1 MGLLWRKL
9 FTESNAAPRQ
19 TALWLSTWHDYL
31 NSLCRYAHGIRH
43 MGAAR
48 AQRLRLA
55 YGRIAQ
61 GLMLGFGIEHRPD

>member
-1 MGLLWRKL
+1 
-9 FTESNAAPRQ
+9 
-19 TALWLSTWHDYL
+19 
-31 NSLCRYAHGIRH
+31 

-61 GLMLGFGIEHRPD
+61 GLMLGFGIEHRPDQHDERTQPEPEQEHDDGAERALQNSPGFLAAALT